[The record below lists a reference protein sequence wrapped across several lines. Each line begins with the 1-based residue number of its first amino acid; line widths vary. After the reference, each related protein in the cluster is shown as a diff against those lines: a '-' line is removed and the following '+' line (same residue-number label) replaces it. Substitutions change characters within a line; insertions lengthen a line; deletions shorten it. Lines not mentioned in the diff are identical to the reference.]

1 MSTSPKKRKVD
12 DLDLEPGLDDYVPYV
27 PIKQRREAKFQKLA
41 SQRNIPEPQKE
52 NEVDDEVE
60 ELVRAGPKANVSLID
75 QAVEVK
81 KQKLIEGKEAFRFFF
96 FFYKIYT
103 VIKNQIL

>member
-12 DLDLEPGLDDYVPYV
+12 DLDLELDLDSYVPYV

-75 QAVEVK
+75 QAVEAK
-81 KQKLIEGKEAFRFFF
+81 KQKLIEGKEIFRIFFF
-96 FFYKIYT
+96 
-103 VIKNQIL
+103 L